1 MQRATAP
8 PWRLPIWPTHAS
20 LEPPCSPL
28 APVTRPPSACPPLA
42 SKGREPELRQQGWR
56 LDFQV
61 FPGTCGRST
70 TRDCA
75 ILALWG
81 RPIPTRRRCS
91 TSWPRRR
98 PMRRARP
105 PWTASKPTLP
115 WCFWPESR
123 AYKIKRAVKYPFLD
137 FSTLEKR
144 HRALLNELALNSRT
158 APQLYLEVIPITLG
172 TTVNFVLEGRAEPK
186 EWALVM
192 RRFDQAKLY
201 DRMAE
206 EGRLPLDVMPR
217 LAQVI
222 ADFHRGRKSLPRAG
236 GERVGVARGAQGQRG
251 GASPSEADAC
261 PADALATV
269 NRGSRD
275 ALAALSLL
283 LQGACQWRLC
293 AALPRRSP
301 SPQHRR
307 DRRRAGV
314 VRRHRV
320 R

>member
-1 MQRATAP
+1 MF
-8 PWRLPIWPTHAS
+8 S
-20 LEPPCSPL
+20 
-28 APVTRPPSACPPLA
+28 
-42 SKGREPELRQQGWR
+42 
-56 LDFQV
+56 D
-61 FPGTCGRST
+61 TCGRST

-91 TSWPRRR
+91 TSWPHRR
-98 PMRRARP
+98 PMSRARP
-105 PWTASKPTLP
+105 VDRIETHASVVFLAG
-115 WCFWPESR
+115 SR

-137 FSTLEKR
+137 FSTLGKR
-144 HRALLNELALNSRT
+144 HRALLNELALNRRT
-158 APQLYLEVIPITLG
+158 APQLYLEVIPITIGNEENFALG
-172 TTVNFVLEGRAEPK
+172 RRGEPK

-206 EGRLPLDVMPR
+206 EGRLPLSVMPQ

-222 ADFHRGRKSLPRAG
+222 ADFHRGANRFLAPETSVAALLAVLKDNESALAG
-236 GERVGVARGAQGQRG
+236 EK
-251 GASPSEADAC
+251 DAC

-269 NRGSRD
+269 NRGKPRG
-275 ALAALSLL
+275 AR
-283 LQGACQWRLC
+283 GACPPASGARQRRLC
-293 AALPRRSP
+293 AALPRRSA

-307 DRRRAGV
+307 DRRRASV